1 MYIYSLTQ
9 LFDNPIFRFST
20 YCKLFVAM
28 GLSWSLELLAWL
40 LRVLADEAPKELIMA
55 LNVANI
61 FQVRD
66 RPVGIKSKFYALE
79 RRGCTSKKLSHKLI

>member
-1 MYIYSLTQ
+1 MQYIFIVTRVTHAT
-9 LFDNPIFRFST
+9 FDVIIFRFST

-40 LRVLADEAPKELIMA
+40 LRVLADKAPKELIMA

-61 FQVRD
+61 FQVRHC
-66 RPVGIKSKFYALE
+66 RKTCIKAPF
-79 RRGCTSKKLSHKLI
+79 

>member
-1 MYIYSLTQ
+1 M
-9 LFDNPIFRFST
+9 NFRFST

-40 LRVLADEAPKELIMA
+40 LRVLADKAPKELIMA

-61 FQVRD
+61 FQVRWQALS
-66 RPVGIKSKFYALE
+66 IKKTLSY
-79 RRGCTSKKLSHKLI
+79 TKLN

>member
-1 MYIYSLTQ
+1 MEFCQMDEPTNRVHNVNVVTRDSLAR
-9 LFDNPIFRFST
+9 LCDNAIFRFST

-66 RPVGIKSKFYALE
+66 
-79 RRGCTSKKLSHKLI
+79 LSA